1 MTPGSL
7 NANGQI
13 DRGLRKD
20 SPSGAV
26 WGQTRQ
32 VLFEELDLLNDPEPR
47 EAAFNMALDEVL
59 LARVRRPLLRVYR
72 WMRPAVSFG
81 YFESWEPVVAAYPE
95 REAVRRWTG
104 GGVVLHGE
112 DWTYSVIV
120 PRDHPFAR
128 ERATEAYLALHSL
141 LATAVAGGL
150 ELTPE
155 AAEKRS
161 RACFENPAQHDLLR
175 DGQKVAG
182 AAQRRTRFG
191 MLHQGSVQGITLP
204 CGFAE
209 KFAAILA
216 SRFFARDV
224 TADVVEAARDLAAAK
239 YGTEEWSRRIR

>member
-1 MTPGSL
+1 MTSGSPA
-7 NANGQI
+7 ANGQI
-13 DRGLRKD
+13 DGGLRND
-20 SPSGAV
+20 SPMGALFR
-26 WGQTRQ
+26 QTRR
-32 VLFEELDLLNDPEPR
+32 VLFEELDLLDDLGPR
-47 EAAFNMALDEVL
+47 GGALNMALDEVL
-59 LARVRRPLLRVYR
+59 LARVQRPLLRVYR
-72 WMRPAVSFG
+72 WVRPAVSFG
-81 YFESWEPVVAAYPE
+81 YFERWEPVAAAHPE

-128 ERATEAYLALHSL
+128 ERASEAYLALHSL

-155 AAEKRS
+155 ATEKRS

-209 KFAAILA
+209 KFAAVLA
-216 SRFFARDV
+216 ARFFPREV
-224 TADVVEAARDLAAAK
+224 TSDELEAARDLAAAK
-239 YGTEEWSRRIR
+239 YGTPEWNRRIV